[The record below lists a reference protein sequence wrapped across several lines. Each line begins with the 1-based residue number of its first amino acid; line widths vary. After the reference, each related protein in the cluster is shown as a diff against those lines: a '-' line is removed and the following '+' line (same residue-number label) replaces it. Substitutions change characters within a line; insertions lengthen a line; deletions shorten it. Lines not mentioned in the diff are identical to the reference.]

1 MNIERHINLVL
12 CLLTA
17 LRVSK
22 GHNIGGI
29 ISSSNGLHGNDSL
42 ETLPEVH
49 GSKFFYFGFGSNM
62 LAQRIH
68 IQNPTAERIGAAL
81 LADYRLDFARE
92 GPRWRGAVGTI
103 VPTPG
108 DHTWGALWEIDVSN
122 LDDIDN
128 QEGVHLGIYEALTV
142 YVKLQNEETATAARA
157 YMLTKAHQPES
168 NLYHMNPDEVPQ
180 DRQPSKTYLQCLI
193 KGAIES
199 SIPEEYVVRL
209 RSIKHNGRVASNL
222 EERLGLQDVFLP

>member
-81 LADYRLDFARE
+81 LGRLS
-92 GPRWRGAVGTI
+92 
-103 VPTPG
+103 PG
-108 DHTWGALWEIDVSN
+108 LCA
-122 LDDIDN
+122 